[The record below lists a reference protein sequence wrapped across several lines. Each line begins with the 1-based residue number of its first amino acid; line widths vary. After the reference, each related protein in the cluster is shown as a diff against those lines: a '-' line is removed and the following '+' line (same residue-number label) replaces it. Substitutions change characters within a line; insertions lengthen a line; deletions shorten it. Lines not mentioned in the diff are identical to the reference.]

1 MNRVEALNNTVISK
15 EAEEVLDPND
25 SEKLCDHS
33 KGQTTIHAVPA
44 RLEDE
49 GQSGG

>member
-1 MNRVEALNNTVISK
+1 MELLMEQPAAATW
-15 EAEEVLDPND
+15 EDHFVLDPND

-33 KGQTTIHAVPA
+33 KGQTIIHAWPA

>member
-1 MNRVEALNNTVISK
+1 MSLLVEQESLNTQ
-15 EAEEVLDPND
+15 EEEILDPND

-33 KGQTTIHAVPA
+33 KGQTLIHARPA